1 VTTTTKSGS
10 GRRIDVNCD
19 LGETPLPWHES
30 PEPRLLRLV
39 TSANVA
45 CGGHAGDHASMRA
58 ICSEAA
64 RLGVAVGA
72 QVSYPDRANF
82 GRVALEMPA
91 AALAES
97 IEEQFEALVD
107 AAHANNT
114 RVSYVKPHG
123 ALYNTVVSRRDHA
136 DAVVQLAARHG
147 VSLFGLNGSM
157 TMELAESAG
166 VQFVREWFAD
176 RAYMSDGTLVPRSQ
190 PGALVTST
198 DDVRERTIRATRS
211 GETVCLDGAIVTTPF
226 ETVCVHS
233 DTPGAAEL
241 LAAVRDALT
250 ACGVEIANS

>member
-1 VTTTTKSGS
+1 ALAIDGGAGHRLRPAGGEHGVAGDVETLFADLHHATHDDVVDLHGVEIVALGNRVERLGGEIDGVPVLQASVALAEGGANCVDDHCVGHGGSFCGALIITAEPPDSFSGGLVTTTNKSGS

-72 QVSYPDRANF
+72 QVSYPDRENF
-82 GRVALEMPA
+82 GRVALEMSA

-97 IEEQFEALVD
+97 IEEQFEALAA
-107 AAHANNT
+107 AAHASGT

-123 ALYNTVVSRRDHA
+123 A
-136 DAVVQLAARHG
+136 
-147 VSLFGLNGSM
+147 
-157 TMELAESAG
+157 
-166 VQFVREWFAD
+166 
-176 RAYMSDGTLVPRSQ
+176 
-190 PGALVTST
+190 
-198 DDVRERTIRATRS
+198 
-211 GETVCLDGAIVTTPF
+211 
-226 ETVCVHS
+226 
-233 DTPGAAEL
+233 
-241 LAAVRDALT
+241 
-250 ACGVEIANS
+250 